1 MTCDCMRCNPNTMN
15 SLRECEART
24 LLRWPLAKRQAF
36 LVDAEKK
43 RGAPA
48 IQALKD
54 EMRKQFKPG
63 EGR

>member
-1 MTCDCMRCNPNTMN
+1 MN